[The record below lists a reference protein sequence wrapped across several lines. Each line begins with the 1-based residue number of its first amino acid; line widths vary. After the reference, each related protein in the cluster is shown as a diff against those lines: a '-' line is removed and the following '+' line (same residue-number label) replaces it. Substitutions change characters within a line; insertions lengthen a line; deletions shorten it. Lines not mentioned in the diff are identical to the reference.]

1 MLNGWELH
9 GLTQWQAGNPFAP
22 SVGFDQANL
31 RPGFGDVGQRPDLA
45 VAPGAEIVLGDPSRY
60 FDPLA
65 FSLPE
70 PGYLGTLGRGTLIGP
85 GLFTLD
91 LAVHKQFRINERQSL
106 RFRAE
111 MFNVTNRPN
120 FQIPSSQELFR
131 EGGGRVGSAGRITQT
146 TTGSRQVQL
155 ALRWEF

>member
-1 MLNGWELH
+1 M
-9 GLTQWQAGNPFAP
+9 
-22 SVGFDQANL
+22 NL
-31 RPGFGDVGQRPDLA
+31 LCNEKSYSN
-45 VAPGAEIVLGDPSRY
+45 AEIVSH
-60 FDPLA
+60 A
-65 FSLPE
+65 FK
-70 PGYLGTLGRGTLIGP
+70 TLGRGTLIGP
-85 GLFTLD
+85 GLVTLD
-91 LAVHKQFRINERQSL
+91 LAVHKQFRVSERQSL

-111 MFNVTNRPN
+111 MFNLTNRPN